1 QGVPGVT
8 AAAVGGNFALSSGD
22 WVKSVWVEG
31 QRPEQEQ
38 MAAFNVVSPSFF
50 STAGIPVLE
59 GREFTDRDV
68 LGAPK
73 VVVINEAFAKRYF
86 PGQNPVGRHFGD
98 KGEKSILKYERSEEH
113 TSELQSPDHLVCR
126 LLLGQ
131 KDTSDWMR

>member
-1 QGVPGVT
+1 
-8 AAAVGGNFALSSGD
+8 
-22 WVKSVWVEG
+22 
-31 QRPEQEQ
+31 

-98 KGEKSILKYERSEEH
+98 KGEKSILKYEVIGVVADSRNMFLKKRSEEH
-113 TSELQSPDHLVCR
+113 TSELQSQSNLVCR
-126 LLLGQ
+126 LLL
-131 KDTSDWMR
+131 D